1 MSEKSSFSA
10 AAEALREKAHRLI
23 PGGAHTYAKGDD
35 QFPVN
40 APPFIVRG
48 KGCHAWDLDG
58 NEYIEYGMG
67 LRAVTLGHAF
77 EPVIEAV
84 KAELPNG
91 TNFTRP
97 APLEVELAEAMLGVI
112 PGADMIKFA
121 KDGSDTLDA
130 AVRLARAHTGRDKV
144 LICGDHP
151 FFSTSDWF
159 IGTTDMPGG
168 IPDWIRS
175 NTLRFRYNDL
185 ASIQT
190 AFDQNPG
197 RIACLI
203 MEAARTDEPAP
214 QFLQNVK
221 ALCHKNGALLV
232 FDEMITGYRWHV
244 GGAQAVYGVTQELST
259 WGKGIANAF
268 CLSALAG
275 RREIM
280 ELGGLNHSR
289 ERVFLLSTTHG
300 AETHSLAAGLA
311 TLKCYKELGVVEVM
325 YARGA
330 QLRQG
335 IERLTAELGLKDQFG
350 VVSRDVNLLFFTKDA
365 DGKPSQPFRTLFMQ
379 ELIRGGIIAPSFV
392 VSYSHS
398 EKDIART
405 LEVMGE
411 ALTVYKRAL
420 SEGAEKYLHGRPV
433 KPVFRKYA

>member
-1 MSEKSSFSA
+1 MPRPSMSEKSSFSA

-190 AFDQNPG
+190 A
-197 RIACLI
+197 
-203 MEAARTDEPAP
+203 
-214 QFLQNVK
+214 
-221 ALCHKNGALLV
+221 
-232 FDEMITGYRWHV
+232 
-244 GGAQAVYGVTQELST
+244 
-259 WGKGIANAF
+259 
-268 CLSALAG
+268 
-275 RREIM
+275 
-280 ELGGLNHSR
+280 
-289 ERVFLLSTTHG
+289 
-300 AETHSLAAGLA
+300 
-311 TLKCYKELGVVEVM
+311 
-325 YARGA
+325 
-330 QLRQG
+330 
-335 IERLTAELGLKDQFG
+335 
-350 VVSRDVNLLFFTKDA
+350 
-365 DGKPSQPFRTLFMQ
+365 
-379 ELIRGGIIAPSFV
+379 
-392 VSYSHS
+392 
-398 EKDIART
+398 
-405 LEVMGE
+405 
-411 ALTVYKRAL
+411 
-420 SEGAEKYLHGRPV
+420 
-433 KPVFRKYA
+433 